1 MNPEKTDNL
10 TDDELYSRFL
20 SGDTD
25 SFDRLLIRY
34 GDSLTRYLYG
44 YLKSPED
51 AEDMMI
57 EAFARVMAKAP
68 HISEGAFKSYLFK
81 TGRNLAIRFHERML
95 HLKTFSM
102 DGLDE
107 EALDYLI
114 AQNSEDGTD
123 ASPEE
128 EEIDEKERKKVLIMC
143 LGRIDPEGRAAAGIG
158 IDEGLR
164 HDDGLAVRIL
174 GFEAGGQESLGEGP
188 GAAIENRHL
197 FSVEAEQG
205 VVHAQGV

>member
-25 SFDRLLIRY
+25 SFDKLLIRY

-102 DGLDE
+102 DGMEE
-107 EALDYLI
+107 EALDSLI
-114 AQNSEDGTD
+114 AQNTEEGTD
-123 ASPEE
+123 DSPEE
-128 EEIDEKERKKVLIMC
+128 KELGKEETKKVLIKC
-143 LGRIDPEGRAAAGIG
+143 LDRIDPELREALWLIYAEEMSYAQAAEVMGVNTKRVDHLLTRGKQAMRKELNKEGIN
-158 IDEGLR
+158 
-164 HDDGLAVRIL
+164 DGY
-174 GFEAGGQESLGEGP
+174 E
-188 GAAIENRHL
+188 
-197 FSVEAEQG
+197 
-205 VVHAQGV
+205 

>member
-25 SFDRLLIRY
+25 SFDKLLIRY

-102 DGLDE
+102 DGMEE
-107 EALDYLI
+107 EALDILI
-114 AQNSEDGTD
+114 AQNTEEGTD
-123 ASPEE
+123 DSPEE
-128 EEIDEKERKKVLIMC
+128 KELGKEETKKVLIKC
-143 LGRIDPEGRAAAGIG
+143 LDRIDPELREALWLIYAEEMSYAQAAEVMGVNTKRVDHLLTRGKQAMRKELNKEGIN
-158 IDEGLR
+158 
-164 HDDGLAVRIL
+164 DGY
-174 GFEAGGQESLGEGP
+174 E
-188 GAAIENRHL
+188 
-197 FSVEAEQG
+197 
-205 VVHAQGV
+205 

>member
-10 TDDELYSRFL
+10 TDDELYSRFI

-102 DGLDE
+102 DGMEE
-107 EALDYLI
+107 EALDSLI
-114 AQNSEDGTD
+114 AQNTEEGADD
-123 ASPEE
+123 SPEE
-128 EEIDEKERKKVLIMC
+128 KELGKEETKKVLIKC
-143 LGRIDPEGRAAAGIG
+143 LDRIDPELREALWLIYAEEMSYAQAAEVMGVNTKRVDHLLTRGKQAMRKELNKEGIN
-158 IDEGLR
+158 
-164 HDDGLAVRIL
+164 DGY
-174 GFEAGGQESLGEGP
+174 E
-188 GAAIENRHL
+188 
-197 FSVEAEQG
+197 
-205 VVHAQGV
+205 